1 MVLFVAGTTCI
12 FPFSPLLSMPFPL
25 CPPGG
30 GKGPVMGALPPF
42 EAPFQTPESP
52 PLPRAE
58 HFCSLPA
65 CSNKSFAFGT
75 GGRKHP
81 SPYAGRHEV
90 RTRELPFRAYP
101 VPPPEGLPGCG
112 HDLRGPE
119 PPAGRYGG
127 KGENEAFSL
136 VAPPCDPVSAS
147 PSVPKAKLLLEHED
161 TGRTGRR
168 STLKG
173 KGDSGGGCKEGPRGG
188 NRRFPTTGPSLAP
201 PGGRRG

>member
-1 MVLFVAGTTCI
+1 MCGKVGRRQGLFGRPPQARRPSLFMLLLPDPLGTTASALSPS
-12 FPFSPLLSMPFPL
+12 FHDSPLVPS
-25 CPPGG
+25 GRG
-30 GKGPVMGALPPF
+30 IPV
-42 EAPFQTPESP
+42 
-52 PLPRAE
+52 
-58 HFCSLPA
+58 
-65 CSNKSFAFGT
+65 
-75 GGRKHP
+75 GGR
-81 SPYAGRHEV
+81 YEV
-90 RTRELPFRAYP
+90 RTRGEPFVR
-101 VPPPEGLPGCG
+101 PPARRRRNCQGCG
-112 HDLRGPE
+112 HDLRKII
-119 PPAGRYGG
+119 PPGRADGG

-136 VAPPCDPVSAS
+136 VAPPCDPVPTS

>member
-1 MVLFVAGTTCI
+1 MTL
-12 FPFSPLLSMPFPL
+12 PL

-58 HFCSLPA
+58 ALCSLPA
-65 CSNKSFAFGT
+65 CSNQSFAFGT
-75 GGRKHP
+75 GGRIHS
-81 SPYAGRHEV
+81 SPYGGRHEV
-90 RTRELPFRAYP
+90 RARVLPFVRTPARRRRNCQ
-101 VPPPEGLPGCG
+101 GCG
-112 HDLRGPE
+112 HDLRNPN
-119 PPAGRYGG
+119 PSAGRYGG

-136 VAPPCDPVSAS
+136 VAPPCDPVPTSS
-147 PSVPKAKLLLEHED
+147 SVPKAKLLLEHED
-161 TGRTGRR
+161 AGRTGRR